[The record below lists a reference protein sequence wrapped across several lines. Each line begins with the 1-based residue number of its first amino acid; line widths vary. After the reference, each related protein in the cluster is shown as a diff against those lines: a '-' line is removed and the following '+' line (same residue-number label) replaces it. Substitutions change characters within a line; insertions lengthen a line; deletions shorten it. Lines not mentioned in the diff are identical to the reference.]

1 MTSPGAPSWNEWR
14 LVKIPTINLTDFS
27 NLAKPFHWPW
37 GPIDM
42 QFELLPGN
50 LDESLIANV
59 QVVPFVG
66 EMSFVIRFDNG
77 DWDHPGGTLEPGEL
91 YLDAVRRELSEEAG
105 AELRSFTPFGVFI
118 CHSHRTE
125 AYRPHLPHHNFVH
138 LLGYAEV
145 DLTHKPQTRQMAK
158 KWLR

>member
-1 MTSPGAPSWNEWR
+1 MISPGAPSWNEWR
-14 LVKIPTINLTDFS
+14 LVEIPANNLTDFS

-37 GPIDM
+37 GPIDV

-59 QVVPFVG
+59 RVVPFVG

-91 YLDAVRRELSEEAG
+91 YLDAVRRELSEETGPSCAR
-105 AELRSFTPFGVFI
+105 LRLSVCSFAILTGLKHTVRTFPTPI
-118 CHSHRTE
+118 SSI
-125 AYRPHLPHHNFVH
+125 
-138 LLGYAEV
+138 
-145 DLTHKPQTRQMAK
+145 
-158 KWLR
+158 